1 MVTLE
6 LILKTCQSIKTLGKS
21 RVKRSTV
28 YRMTL
33 KCIFLLN
40 QYMGRKFIGDT
51 ASKQNF
57 WKSHRKTIV
66 SEFLLNKTPG

>member
-33 KCIFLLN
+33 KCIFFVKSIYGKKVHWRYCFKAELLEISQKN
-40 QYMGRKFIGDT
+40 NCVG
-51 ASKQNF
+51 
-57 WKSHRKTIV
+57 V
-66 SEFLLNKTPG
+66 SVK